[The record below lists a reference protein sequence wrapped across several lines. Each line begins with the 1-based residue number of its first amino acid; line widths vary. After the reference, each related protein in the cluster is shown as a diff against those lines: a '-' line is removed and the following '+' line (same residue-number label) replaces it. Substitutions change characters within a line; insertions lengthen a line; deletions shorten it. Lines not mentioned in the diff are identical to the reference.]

1 MTEIGS
7 VSCCSRPEALVVIA
21 AVPLCQVEVL
31 DSLYA
36 RDLFEG
42 GMFSDSAPEVFGN
55 LAFSYDDMEFDQAA
69 YELLPLR
76 CAAVMDCCDAVAL
89 MQEVGHVV
97 L

>member
-1 MTEIGS
+1 MTETGS
-7 VSCCSRPEALVVIA
+7 VSCCSHPEALVVIA

-31 DSLYA
+31 DNLLTQELLD
-36 RDLFEG
+36 RG
-42 GMFSDSAPEVFGN
+42 VFSGSAPEVFGN

-76 CAAVMDCCDAVAL
+76 CASVMDCCDAVAL